1 MNTKDMIYQF
11 CKTPKTAAQIAEHT
25 GLTLPGVYTQ
35 LSSLQRAKLI
45 DKHGDGKRRSMP
57 ATFVHSR
64 HAPKVTENTE
74 TYENLAITRAH
85 NPFNLKGAK

>member
-1 MNTKDMIYQF
+1 MIYQY
-11 CKTPKTAAQIAEHT
+11 CSTPRTAAEIADFT
-25 GLTLPGVYTQ
+25 GLGLPGVYTQ
-35 LSSLQRAKLI
+35 LSSLQRSKRI
-45 DKHGDGKRRSMP
+45 DKHGDGKRRAMP

-64 HAPKVTENTE
+64 HAPKVTQNTE